1 MSKLEEINKLLPDN
15 TSEEISPQDIRDAF
29 AKTFDAIKMKNIQL
43 YNVDNLEVMATLPD
57 ESIDVICIDPPYLY
71 LKNQKLERSF
81 DEPKFFAECKR
92 LLTKKGFIVMF
103 GRGTSFYRWNTILD
117 DLDFLFKEEVIWNKS
132 YVSSP
137 LMPMSRIHETISILT
152 KKEGTINKVKVP
164 YLEMKGHD
172 IDSIVTDIKRL
183 KPTFKNTKS
192 LNAVLEFLE
201 NNKVPTDKDNVIST
215 SISSVIK
222 TQDRCASV
230 IAGIQNELN
239 EKSIIRNDVEEWKE
253 GCVTH
258 NGITKADRCVS
269 VIQSM
274 QFGLNEKSIIKTKL
288 YDFNSK
294 ERKHNNDNNVVANKG
309 LQNGDRC
316 VYVMSNISNGLN
328 EKTIIKQA
336 RDHYNT
342 IHPTQKPVR
351 LLERLLALVIPK
363 DKPRNE
369 IVVADFFAGSMSC
382 MEAVHNMGMKGIA
395 TEIDEEYF
403 EAGKKRIESLQS
415 KLIE

>member
-1 MSKLEEINKLLPDN
+1 MNNL
-15 TSEEISPQDIRDAF
+15 
-29 AKTFDAIKMKNIQL
+29 QL
-43 YNVDNLEVMATLPD
+43 YNADNLEVMATLPD

-71 LKNQKLERSF
+71 LKNQKLERPF
-81 DEPKFFAECKR
+81 DEHKFFAECKR
-92 LLTKKGFIVMF
+92 LLTKKGFIVLF

-117 DLDFLFKEEVIWNKS
+117 GLGFVFKEEVIWDKS

-137 LMPMSRIHETISILT
+137 LMPMSRVHETISILT
-152 KKEGTINKVKVP
+152 KKEGGINKVKVP

-183 KPTFKNTKS
+183 KTTFKNTKS

-201 NNKVPTDKDNVIST
+201 NNKVPTNKDNVIST

-230 IAGIQNELN
+230 IAGIQN
-239 EKSIIRNDVEEWKE
+239 
-253 GCVTH
+253 
-258 NGITKADRCVS
+258 
-269 VIQSM
+269 
-274 QFGLNEKSIIKTKL
+274 GLNEKSIIKENI
-288 YDFNSK
+288 YEYNSV
-294 ERKHNNDNNVVANKG
+294 ERKHNEENNVVANKG

-316 VYVMSNISNGLN
+316 VYVMSNMSNGLN
-328 EKTIIKQA
+328 EKTIIKQT

-351 LLERLLALVIPK
+351 LLERLLALVVPN

-382 MEAVHNMGMKGIA
+382 MEAVHNMGMRGIA

-403 EAGKKRIESLQS
+403 EKGKQRIESLQP
-415 KLIE
+415 LIINH

>member
-1 MSKLEEINKLLPDN
+1 MN
-15 TSEEISPQDIRDAF
+15 
-29 AKTFDAIKMKNIQL
+29 NIQL
-43 YNVDNLEVMATLPD
+43 YNADNLEVMATLAD

-71 LKNQKLERSF
+71 LKNQKLERPF

-117 DLDFLFKEEVIWNKS
+117 GLGFVFKEEVIWDKS

-137 LMPMSRIHETISILT
+137 LMPISRIHETISILT
-152 KKEGTINKVKVP
+152 KKEGGINKVKVP

-172 IDSIVTDIKRL
+172 IDSIVTDIKRMKSAL
-183 KPTFKNTKS
+183 KNTKS
-192 LNAVLEFLE
+192 LNAVIEFLE
-201 NNKVPTDKDNVIST
+201 NNKVPTDTPVRTDRYNCDTFTKYNTIA
-215 SISSVIK
+215 
-222 TQDRCASV
+222 TQNKQT
-230 IAGIQNELN
+230 G
-239 EKSIIRNDVEEWKE
+239 
-253 GCVTH
+253 
-258 NGITKADRCVS
+258 DRCVN
-269 VIQSM
+269 VIQSI
-274 QFGLNEKSIIKTKL
+274 QYGLNEKSIIKGNI
-288 YDFNSK
+288 YEYNSV
-294 ERKHNNDNNVVANKG
+294 ERKHNEENNVVANKG

-328 EKTIIKQA
+328 EKTIIKQV

-395 TEIDEEYF
+395 TEIDQEYF
-403 EAGKKRIESLQS
+403 EKGKQRIESLQ
-415 KLIE
+415 LTLF

>member
-1 MSKLEEINKLLPDN
+1 MEIMETK
-15 TSEEISPQDIRDAF
+15 E
-29 AKTFDAIKMKNIQL
+29 MKNIQL
-43 YNVDNLEVMATLPD
+43 YNADNLEVMATLPD

-71 LKNQKLERSF
+71 LKKQKLERPF
-81 DEPKFFAECKR
+81 DEQKFFAECKR

-117 DLDFLFKEEVIWNKS
+117 GLGFVFKEEVIWNKS

-137 LMPMSRIHETISILT
+137 LMPMSRVHETISILT
-152 KKEGTINKVKVP
+152 KKEGGINKVKVP
-164 YLEMKGHD
+164 YLEMKGYD

-183 KPTFKNTKS
+183 KTTFKNTKS

-230 IAGIQNELN
+230 MAGIQN
-239 EKSIIRNDVEEWKE
+239 
-253 GCVTH
+253 
-258 NGITKADRCVS
+258 
-269 VIQSM
+269 
-274 QFGLNEKSIIKTKL
+274 GLNEKSIIKTKL

-328 EKTIIKQA
+328 EKTIIKQT

-351 LLERLLALVIPK
+351 LLERLLMLVIPK

-369 IVVADFFAGSMSC
+369 VVVADFFAGSMSC
-382 MEAVHNMGMKGIA
+382 MEAVYNMGMKGIA
-395 TEIDEEYF
+395 TEIDQEYF
-403 EAGKKRIESLQS
+403 QAGKKRIESLQP

>member
-1 MSKLEEINKLLPDN
+1 MNNL
-15 TSEEISPQDIRDAF
+15 
-29 AKTFDAIKMKNIQL
+29 QL
-43 YNVDNLEVMATLPD
+43 YNADNLEVMATLAD

-71 LKNQKLERSF
+71 LKNQKLERPF

-117 DLDFLFKEEVIWNKS
+117 GLGFVFKEEVIWDKS

-152 KKEGTINKVKVP
+152 KKEGGINKVKVP

-172 IDSIVTDIKRL
+172 IDSIITDIKRMKSAL
-183 KPTFKNTKS
+183 KKTKS
-192 LNAVLEFLE
+192 LNAVIEFLE

-230 IAGIQNELN
+230 MAGIQN
-239 EKSIIRNDVEEWKE
+239 
-253 GCVTH
+253 
-258 NGITKADRCVS
+258 
-269 VIQSM
+269 
-274 QFGLNEKSIIKTKL
+274 GLNEKSIIKTKL

-294 ERKHNNDNNVVANKG
+294 ERKHNNENNIVANKG

-316 VYVMSNISNGLN
+316 VYVMSNINNGLN
-328 EKTIIKQA
+328 EKTIIKQV

-382 MEAVHNMGMKGIA
+382 MEAVHNMGMRGIA
-395 TEIDEEYF
+395 TEIDQEYF
-403 EAGKKRIESLQS
+403 EKGKQRIESLQ
-415 KLIE
+415 LTLF

>member
-1 MSKLEEINKLLPDN
+1 MNNL
-15 TSEEISPQDIRDAF
+15 
-29 AKTFDAIKMKNIQL
+29 QL
-43 YNVDNLEVMATLPD
+43 YNADNLEVMATLPD
-57 ESIDVICIDPPYLY
+57 ESIDVVCIDPPYLY
-71 LKNQKLERSF
+71 LKNQKLECPF
-81 DEPKFFAECKR
+81 DEQKFFAECKR

-117 DLDFLFKEEVIWNKS
+117 GLGFVFKEEIIWDKS

-152 KKEGTINKVKVP
+152 KKEGVINKVKVP
-164 YLEMKGHD
+164 YLEMKRHD
-172 IDSIVTDIKRL
+172 IDSIVTDIKRMKSAL
-183 KPTFKNTKS
+183 KNTKS

-230 IAGIQNELN
+230 MAGIQNGLNEKSIIRTDRYNCDTFTKYNTIATQDKQTGDRCVNVMQSIQFGLN
-239 EKSIIRNDVEEWKE
+239 EKSIIRNDVDEWKE
-253 GCVTH
+253 GSVTH
-258 NGITKADRCVS
+258 NGITKADRSVS
-269 VIQSM
+269 VIQGM
-274 QFGLNEKSIIKTKL
+274 E
-288 YDFNSK
+288 Y
-294 ERKHNNDNNVVANKG
+294 
-309 LQNGDRC
+309 
-316 VYVMSNISNGLN
+316 GLN
-328 EKTIIKQA
+328 EKTIIKQV

-363 DKPRNE
+363 DKPLNE

-382 MEAVHNMGMKGIA
+382 MEAVYNMGMKGIA

-403 EAGKKRIESLQS
+403 EKGKQRIMQLQP
-415 KLIE
+415 KLF

>member
-1 MSKLEEINKLLPDN
+1 M
-15 TSEEISPQDIRDAF
+15 
-29 AKTFDAIKMKNIQL
+29 
-43 YNVDNLEVMATLPD
+43 
-57 ESIDVICIDPPYLY
+57 
-71 LKNQKLERSF
+71 
-81 DEPKFFAECKR
+81 
-92 LLTKKGFIVMF
+92 
-103 GRGTSFYRWNTILD
+103 
-117 DLDFLFKEEVIWNKS
+117 
-132 YVSSP
+132 
-137 LMPMSRIHETISILT
+137 
-152 KKEGTINKVKVP
+152 
-164 YLEMKGHD
+164 D

-183 KPTFKNTKS
+183 KTTFKNTKS

-201 NNKVPTDKDNVIST
+201 NNKVPTDTPIRTDRYDCETITKHNVVVT
-215 SISSVIK
+215 QK
-222 TQDRCASV
+222 TQT
-230 IAGIQNELN
+230 G
-239 EKSIIRNDVEEWKE
+239 
-253 GCVTH
+253 
-258 NGITKADRCVS
+258 DRCVN
-269 VIQSM
+269 VMQSM

-294 ERKHNNDNNVVANKG
+294 ERKHNEENNVVANKG

-395 TEIDEEYF
+395 TEIDQEYF
-403 EAGKKRIESLQS
+403 QAGKKRIESLQS

>member
-1 MSKLEEINKLLPDN
+1 MNNL
-15 TSEEISPQDIRDAF
+15 
-29 AKTFDAIKMKNIQL
+29 QL
-43 YNVDNLEVMATLPD
+43 YNADNLEVMATLTD

-81 DEPKFFAECKR
+81 DEQKFFAECKR
-92 LLTKKGFIVMF
+92 LLTKKGFIVLF

-117 DLDFLFKEEVIWNKS
+117 GLGFVFKEEVIWDKS

-137 LMPMSRIHETISILT
+137 LMPMSRIHETVSILT
-152 KKEGTINKVKVP
+152 KKEGIINKVKIP

-183 KPTFKNTKS
+183 KTTFKNTKS

-230 IAGIQNELN
+230 MAGIQNGLN
-239 EKSIIRNDVEEWKE
+239 EKSIIRTDREKELTNNKEVVASKETKE
-253 GCVTH
+253 GDSCV
-258 NGITKADRCVS
+258 NVM
-269 VIQSM
+269 QSIS
-274 QFGLNEKSIIKTKL
+274 FGLNEKSIIRTDKGAEFKKGVSITKGGNQL
-288 YDFNSK
+288 
-294 ERKHNNDNNVVANKG
+294 
-309 LQNGDRC
+309 DRC
-316 VYVMSNISNGLN
+316 VNVIQGIGFGLN
-328 EKTIIKQA
+328 EKTIIKQV

-369 IVVADFFAGSMSC
+369 VVVADFFAGSMSC

-395 TEIDEEYF
+395 TEIDQEYF
-403 EAGKKRIESLQS
+403 EKGKQRIDKLQPLIINHLNNGTKHTRNTRTHLPGQESRACP
-415 KLIE
+415 

>member
-1 MSKLEEINKLLPDN
+1 MMNNL
-15 TSEEISPQDIRDAF
+15 
-29 AKTFDAIKMKNIQL
+29 QL
-43 YNVDNLEVMATLPD
+43 YNADNLEIMATLPD

-71 LKNQKLERSF
+71 LKNQKLERPF
-81 DEPKFFAECKR
+81 DEQRFFTECKR

-117 DLDFLFKEEVIWNKS
+117 GLGFVFKEEVIWNKS

-137 LMPMSRIHETISILT
+137 LMPISRIHETVSILT
-152 KKEGTINKVKVP
+152 KKEGGINKVKVP

-172 IDSIVTDIKRL
+172 IDSIVTDIKRMKSAL
-183 KPTFKNTKS
+183 KNTKS

-230 IAGIQNELN
+230 MAGIQNGLN
-239 EKSIIRNDVEEWKE
+239 EKSIIRTDR
-253 GCVTH
+253 H
-258 NGITKADRCVS
+258 NCETFTKYNTIATQDKQTGDRCVD
-269 VIQSM
+269 VMQSI
-274 QFGLNEKSIIKTKL
+274 QFGLNEKSIIRTDKG
-288 YDFNSK
+288 K
-294 ERKHNNDNNVVANKG
+294 EHTSRIITSGSTNDR
-309 LQNGDRC
+309 DRC
-316 VYVMSNISNGLN
+316 VNVMQSIQFGFN

-382 MEAVHNMGMKGIA
+382 MEAVYNMGMKGIA
-395 TEIDEEYF
+395 TEIDQEYF
-403 EAGKKRIESLQS
+403 QAGKQRIENLS
-415 KLIE
+415 KKNV

>member
-1 MSKLEEINKLLPDN
+1 MNNL
-15 TSEEISPQDIRDAF
+15 
-29 AKTFDAIKMKNIQL
+29 QL
-43 YNVDNLEVMATLPD
+43 YNADNLEVMATLAD

-71 LKNQKLERSF
+71 LKNQKLERPF
-81 DEPKFFAECKR
+81 DEHKFFAECKR

-117 DLDFLFKEEVIWNKS
+117 GLGFVFKEEVIWDKS

-152 KKEGTINKVKVP
+152 KKEGGINKVKVP

-183 KPTFKNTKS
+183 KTTFKNTKS
-192 LNAVLEFLE
+192 LNAVIEFLE

-230 IAGIQNELN
+230 MAGIQN
-239 EKSIIRNDVEEWKE
+239 
-253 GCVTH
+253 
-258 NGITKADRCVS
+258 
-269 VIQSM
+269 
-274 QFGLNEKSIIKTKL
+274 GLNEKSIIKTKL

-294 ERKHNNDNNVVANKG
+294 ERKHNNENNVVANKG

-328 EKTIIKQA
+328 EKTIIKQV

-369 IVVADFFAGSMSC
+369 VVVADFFAGSMSC
-382 MEAVHNMGMKGIA
+382 MEAVHNMGMRGIA

-403 EAGKKRIESLQS
+403 EKGKQRIESLQP
-415 KLIE
+415 LIINH

>member
-1 MSKLEEINKLLPDN
+1 
-15 TSEEISPQDIRDAF
+15 
-29 AKTFDAIKMKNIQL
+29 
-43 YNVDNLEVMATLPD
+43 
-57 ESIDVICIDPPYLY
+57 
-71 LKNQKLERSF
+71 
-81 DEPKFFAECKR
+81 
-92 LLTKKGFIVMF
+92 
-103 GRGTSFYRWNTILD
+103 
-117 DLDFLFKEEVIWNKS
+117 
-132 YVSSP
+132 
-137 LMPMSRIHETISILT
+137 MSRIHETISILT
-152 KKEGTINKVKVP
+152 KKEGGINKVKVP
-164 YLEMKGHD
+164 YLEMKGQD

-183 KPTFKNTKS
+183 KTTFKNTKS
-192 LNAVLEFLE
+192 LNAVIEFLE

-230 IAGIQNELN
+230 MAGIQN
-239 EKSIIRNDVEEWKE
+239 
-253 GCVTH
+253 
-258 NGITKADRCVS
+258 
-269 VIQSM
+269 
-274 QFGLNEKSIIKTKL
+274 GLNEKSIIKTKL

-294 ERKHNNDNNVVANKG
+294 ERKHNNENNVVANKG

-328 EKTIIKQA
+328 EKTIIKQV

-363 DKPRNE
+363 DKPHNE

-403 EAGKKRIESLQS
+403 EKGKQRIESLQ
-415 KLIE
+415 LTLF

>member
-1 MSKLEEINKLLPDN
+1 MMNNL
-15 TSEEISPQDIRDAF
+15 
-29 AKTFDAIKMKNIQL
+29 QL
-43 YNVDNLEVMATLPD
+43 YNADNLEVMATLPD

-71 LKNQKLERSF
+71 LKNQKLERPF
-81 DEPKFFAECKR
+81 DEQRFFTECKR

-117 DLDFLFKEEVIWNKS
+117 GLGFVFKEEVIWNKS

-137 LMPMSRIHETISILT
+137 LMPISRIHETVSILT
-152 KKEGTINKVKVP
+152 KKEGGINKVKVP

-172 IDSIVTDIKRL
+172 IDSIVTDIKRMKSAL
-183 KPTFKNTKS
+183 KNTKS

-230 IAGIQNELN
+230 MAGIQNGLN
-239 EKSIIRNDVEEWKE
+239 EKSIIRTDR
-253 GCVTH
+253 H
-258 NGITKADRCVS
+258 NCETFTKYNTIATQDKQTGDRCVN
-269 VIQSM
+269 VMQSI
-274 QFGLNEKSIIKTKL
+274 QFGLNEKSIIRT
-288 YDFNSK
+288 DEGK
-294 ERKHNNDNNVVANKG
+294 EHTSRIITSGSTNDR
-309 LQNGDRC
+309 DRC
-316 VYVMSNISNGLN
+316 VNVMQSIQFGFN
-328 EKTIIKQA
+328 EKTIIKQV

-382 MEAVHNMGMKGIA
+382 MEAVYNMGMKGIA
-395 TEIDEEYF
+395 TEIDQEYF
-403 EAGKKRIESLQS
+403 QAGKQRIENLS
-415 KLIE
+415 KKAV

>member
-1 MSKLEEINKLLPDN
+1 MNNL
-15 TSEEISPQDIRDAF
+15 
-29 AKTFDAIKMKNIQL
+29 QL
-43 YNVDNLEVMATLPD
+43 YNADNLEVMANLPD

-71 LKNQKLERSF
+71 LKNQKLERPF
-81 DEPKFFAECKR
+81 DEQKFFAECKR
-92 LLTKKGFIVMF
+92 LLTKKGFIILF

-117 DLDFLFKEEVIWNKS
+117 GLGFVFKEEVIWDKS

-137 LMPMSRIHETISILT
+137 LMPMSRIHETVSMLT
-152 KKEGTINKVKVP
+152 KKEGVINKVKIP

-183 KPTFKNTKS
+183 KTTFKNTKS

-230 IAGIQNELN
+230 MAGIQN
-239 EKSIIRNDVEEWKE
+239 
-253 GCVTH
+253 
-258 NGITKADRCVS
+258 
-269 VIQSM
+269 
-274 QFGLNEKSIIKTKL
+274 GLNEKSIIKENI
-288 YDFNSK
+288 YEYNSV
-294 ERKHNNDNNVVANKG
+294 ERKHNEENNVVANKG

-328 EKTIIKQA
+328 EKTIIKQV
-336 RDHYNT
+336 RDHYKT

-369 IVVADFFAGSMSC
+369 VVVADFFAGSMSC

-395 TEIDEEYF
+395 TEIDQEYF
-403 EAGKKRIESLQS
+403 EKGKQRIDKLQP
-415 KLIE
+415 LIINH